1 MNRRKGF
8 ALSLAAAATL
18 AASVGLAAPSQAA
31 SLGTVS
37 PDSGTSCSDTMCIFV
52 NGSGL
57 KVNYATVTNYSGV
70 TERPYISSTYDGV
83 THVGP
88 TRTNNASW
96 RWDHE
101 KRRQGLR
108 IDGRFGRGL
117 RVDSPLI
124 TPYCRSI
131 SKVGLRSDRPAGP
144 RARCSAGAAASRP
157 ALVDAGWFQTIRPA
171 QPFDMA
177 CSALRSGPACHP
189 GLHYTC

>member
-96 RWDHE
+96 RWDYNVTMKNGDKVCGSME
-101 KRRQGLR
+101 GL
-108 IDGRFGRGL
+108 G
-117 RVDSPLI
+117 VACVLI
-124 TPYCRSI
+124 
-131 SKVGLRSDRPAGP
+131 
-144 RARCSAGAAASRP
+144 
-157 ALVDAGWFQTIRPA
+157 
-171 QPFDMA
+171 
-177 CSALRSGPACHP
+177 HP
-189 GLHYTC
+189 